1 MSTASRHTQHATRVT
16 LEAKASTLITKGMPV
31 KFTTSARTVEHAG
44 ASDDVQ
50 IGIAG
55 NTVTATD
62 TDRDVN
68 VYLPGPVVPVLV
80 GTGGATQG
88 TKAKIVS
95 DGFTNAGAHD
105 SSGATDDSIAGVFF
119 ETGVVGDIVGMIPL
133 LSNRGAA

>member
-1 MSTASRHTQHATRVT
+1 MSTASRHTLHATRVT
-16 LEAKASTLITKGMPV
+16 LAATAATAITKGMPL
-31 KFTTSARTVEHAG
+31 KFATSARTVEHAG

-55 NTVTATD
+55 NSVGASD
-62 TDRDVN
+62 ADRDVE

-88 TKAKIVS
+88 AKAVIVAN
-95 DGFTNAGAHD
+95 GFANAGAHD
-105 SSGATDDSIAGVFF
+105 SSGATDNSIAGVFF
-119 ETGVVGDIVGMIPL
+119 ETGVVGDIVGMIPI